1 MIRLKPVKVCKSPHK
16 MILHNARKRQYARGF
31 LWTERGSDTG
41 PDLPIATQILMPR
54 KRGHHF
60 WRTIAECLVGM
71 VALALITFV
80 CFHSRLTVPTPTFLY
95 LIVIV
100 LLSLRGSLI
109 SAAVISFAAVGCLD
123 YFFLRPLFSFGVGDP
138 IDLVASIAFL
148 TTSVVITQL
157 VSRVRNLMQEKLERS
172 ETYLAEAQQ
181 LSHTGSFGW
190 KVATGEIVWS
200 AETFR
205 IFQLDQTKKPTMELI
220 FQRLHPEDAAFVK
233 RAVEMATQEA
243 KDFQFEHRL
252 LMPDGS
258 VKYINVVAH
267 AGTDNAGR
275 LEFVGAVM
283 DITGRKQ
290 AEDSL
295 HTAQANLARIARLT
309 TMGELA
315 ATIAH
320 EVNQP
325 LAGVV
330 NNANACLRWLGRESP
345 DLDEARDAIRRILRD
360 GNRGSEVIAR
370 IRAVLKQEP
379 SPKEYLDINEVVLE
393 TIALTG
399 VYLQGASLQ
408 TDLSRAL
415 PGVFA
420 DRIQLQQVLLNLLV
434 NAMDAMKTVADRPRI
449 LSIKTADHEDNSIL
463 VAIQDSGIGLDQKQ
477 TEQLFEVFYTTKP
490 QGMGM
495 GLAISRSIIEGHG
508 GRLWA
513 EANNGPGATFKFTL
527 PKVEGGTA

>member
-1 MIRLKPVKVCKSPHK
+1 
-16 MILHNARKRQYARGF
+16 MILHNAGKRQYVRGF

-190 KVATGEIVWS
+190 KVATGEISWS

-205 IFQLDQTKKPTMELI
+205 IFQLDQTKKPTLELI
-220 FQRLHPEDAAFVK
+220 FERMHPEDATFVK
-233 RAVEMATQEA
+233 QAVETATQEA

-258 VKYINVVAH
+258 VKCINVVAH

-283 DITGRKQ
+283 DVTKRKR

-295 HTAQANLARIARLT
+295 HDAQANLARIARLT
-309 TMGELA
+309 TMGELTA
-315 ATIAH
+315 SIAH

-325 LAGVV
+325 LAAVV
-330 NNANACLRWLGRESP
+330 TNANACLRWLDRASP
-345 DLDEARDAIRRILRD
+345 DLDEARDAIRRIIRD

-370 IRAVLKQEP
+370 IRAILNKEP
-379 SPKEYLDINEVVLE
+379 KAKEKLDINDVVRE
-393 TIALTG
+393 TIALTR

-408 TDLSRAL
+408 TELSPAL
-415 PGVFA
+415 PGVLA
-420 DRIQLQQVLLNLLV
+420 DRVQLQQVLLNLMV
-434 NAMDAMKTVADRPRI
+434 NAIDAMKTVTDRPRI
-449 LSIKTADHEDNSIL
+449 LRLQTKSIEGGDIL
-463 VAIQDSGIGLDQKQ
+463 VVVQDSGIGLDQKLMD
-477 TEQLFEVFYTTKP
+477 QLFEVFYTTKP

-495 GLAISRSIIEGHG
+495 GLAISRSIIDGHG

-513 EANNGPGATFKFTL
+513 EANDGPGATFKFTL
-527 PKVEGGTA
+527 PIAEGDAA